1 MLGKKVVVKIEGM
14 SCAHCAKSVEEGIK
28 KIEGVKSVKVD
39 LENKNAT
46 ITYKDE
52 IDLDQVKATVE
63 ELEYTFVGVE

>member
-14 SCAHCAKSVEEGIK
+14 SCGHCAKSVEEGIK
-28 KIEGVKSVKVD
+28 KLEGVKSVKVD